1 MAEFVYNGEQVV
13 KVGDVINFDESVLK
27 RISEQNED
35 KKSEEDG

>member
-1 MAEFVYNGEQVV
+1 MAEYVYNGEQVV
-13 KVGDVINFDESVLK
+13 KAGDVINFDESVLK